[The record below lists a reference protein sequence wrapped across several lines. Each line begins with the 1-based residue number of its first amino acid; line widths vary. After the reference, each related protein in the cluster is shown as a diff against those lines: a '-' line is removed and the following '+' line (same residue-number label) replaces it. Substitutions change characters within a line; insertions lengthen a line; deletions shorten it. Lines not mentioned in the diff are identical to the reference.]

1 MSDTTTIRQSTPWHL
16 WAVGG
21 VGLLWNGFGASDFA
35 MTQFGGEAYLRGLG
49 MDDAA
54 IAYYAAMPWWAMA
67 IWAIGTWGALIGTV
81 LLLLRSKW
89 ALHAFVISFAGFLLS
104 LVYSYV
110 LSTPPDMGG
119 ENMWIMQLVIAA
131 GCVFFIGYA
140 RLMTKRGVLR

>member
-16 WAVGG
+16 WAVGV

-54 IAYYAAMPWWAMA
+54 IAYYAAMPMWAMA

-131 GCVFFIGYA
+131 GCVFFIWYA
-140 RLMTKRGVLR
+140 WLMTERGVLR